1 MVRYII
7 RRLLSSLPVL
17 LGILFVTFALARL
30 LPGDPCRAQLGEHAT
45 DEICDAFARRYG
57 LDKPIPTQFWIYLK
71 DIAKG
76 DLGTSFRYQHPVT
89 QLLIERLPVTIELSV
104 SALTI
109 AVVVGIP
116 LGLISAIRQNSAVD
130 VGTMLAANVGVSMP
144 VFWLGL
150 MLAYLFGVLLKGT
163 PVWLPPGG
171 RLSSDVSVVPL
182 AQMWNIQAGGMWP
195 KVLEFISNLYILS
208 SLITFQWRALGD
220 AVKHLILPA
229 AALGTIPLS
238 IIARMTR
245 SSLLDVLRLDYIR
258 AARAKG
264 VRRGTVIMKH
274 AFRNALLPIVTII
287 GLSLGTLLG
296 GAVLTE
302 TIFGLSGVGRI
313 LYDAITARD
322 YSIVQ
327 GFTLVIAFIFVT
339 LNLVVDVSYA
349 YLDPRIRL
357 D

>member
-1 MVRYII
+1 
-7 RRLLSSLPVL
+7 
-17 LGILFVTFALARL
+17 
-30 LPGDPCRAQLGEHAT
+30 
-45 DEICDAFARRYG
+45 
-57 LDKPIPTQFWIYLK
+57 
-71 DIAKG
+71 
-76 DLGTSFRYQHPVT
+76 
-89 QLLIERLPVTIELSV
+89 
-104 SALTI
+104 
-109 AVVVGIP
+109 
-116 LGLISAIRQNSAVD
+116 
-130 VGTMLAANVGVSMP
+130 
-144 VFWLGL
+144 
-150 MLAYLFGVLLKGT
+150 
-163 PVWLPPGG
+163 
-171 RLSSDVSVVPL
+171 
-182 AQMWNIQAGGMWP
+182 MWP
-195 KVLEFISNLYILS
+195 KVLEFISTLYILS

-229 AALGTIPLS
+229 VALGTIPLS

-287 GLSLGTLLG
+287 GLSLGGLLG

-322 YSIVQ
+322 YAIVQ
-327 GFTLVIAFIFVT
+327 GFTLVIAFTFVI
-339 LNLVVDVSYA
+339 LNLIVDVSYA